1 MNLLSRRSVLAI
13 AAVVDISLHSR
24 SAPVAARALA
34 ARHKLPT
41 RYQEPMLRGLVRAKI
56 LKSVRGPRGGYEL
69 ARECRR
75 ITVGEIVRVAMSLST
90 GDPEDLGANS
100 VLLERVIDPAV
111 RRAGE
116 TFLAN
121 LDAITVEQM
130 CDTAEKTH
138 VLDDEKV
145 RGISP
150 SDAGVETREAGVRS
164 TGEDRDK
171 ITPIDR

>member
-13 AAVVDISLHSR
+13 AAVVDVALHSR
-24 SAPVAARALA
+24 SAPVGAKVFA
-34 ARHKLPT
+34 ARHKLPPRHLET
-41 RYQEPMLRGLVRAKI
+41 LHAKI
-56 LKSVRGPRGGYEL
+56 LKGVRGPHGGYEL
-69 ARECRR
+69 ARERRR
-75 ITVGEIVRVAMSLST
+75 ITVGEIVRTAMSLST
-90 GDPEDLGANS
+90 ADPDDLGSNS

-138 VLDDEKV
+138 VLDDEMV
-145 RGISP
+145 S
-150 SDAGVETREAGVRS
+150 SDFA
-164 TGEDRDK
+164 
-171 ITPIDR
+171 I